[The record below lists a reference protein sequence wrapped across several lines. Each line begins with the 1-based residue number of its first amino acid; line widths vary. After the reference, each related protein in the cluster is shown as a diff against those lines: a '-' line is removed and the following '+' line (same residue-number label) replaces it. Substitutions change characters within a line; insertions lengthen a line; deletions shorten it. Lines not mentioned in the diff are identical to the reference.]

1 MDRSAS
7 GYVDIFDGAYAN
19 FTEQVLA
26 SIREAT
32 FGEDIGQNSWVTA
45 DEYEAFIQLLR
56 LSTEAHVVEIASG
69 SGGPALHLAR
79 KTGCRVTGLDANPS
93 GVATANCEATRAGLA
108 ERLRFMVADAT
119 RPLPFEDNTFD
130 ALLCIDSMNHFPNR
144 SEVLKEWCRILKP
157 GGRAIFT
164 DPVVLTGPVTNEE
177 LAARSSIG
185 LFVFVPKGLNE
196 ELIVKAGFKLVSQLD
211 ATENAALV
219 SRRWREARQRFR
231 DDLLRM
237 EGAKNFEGVQTIP
250 GRRAPAD
257 HREAAVAHRLRGGEV
272 ATFSSNYSILLA
284 RESALAE
291 TGSRA
296 DGVRPNKK
304 NNRARAR
311 GARPHP
317 VGCLRTRRPS
327 RRRWDPGFR

>member
-1 MDRSAS
+1 MAS
-7 GYVDIFDGAYAN
+7 RPVDFFDGAYAN

-45 DEYEAFIQLLR
+45 DEYAGYIESLR
-56 LSTEAHVVEIASG
+56 LTARSHVLEVASG

-79 KTGCRVTGLDANPS
+79 KTGCQVTGVDANPS
-93 GVATANCEATRAGLA
+93 GIATANRAATHAGLA
-108 ERLRFMVADAT
+108 DRLKFRVADAT

-144 SEVLKEWCRILKP
+144 SDSLKEWCRILKP

-237 EGAKNFEGVQTIP
+237 EGAENFEGVQKFL
-250 GRRAPAD
+250 D
-257 HREAAVAHRLRGGEV
+257 AVHRLTTERR
-272 ATFSSNYSILLA
+272 L
-284 RESALAE
+284 
-291 TGSRA
+291 SRIA
-296 DGVRPNKK
+296 YRVEKPAG
-304 NNRARAR
+304 
-311 GARPHP
+311 
-317 VGCLRTRRPS
+317 
-327 RRRWDPGFR
+327 

>member
-1 MDRSAS
+1 LSANIDLF
-7 GYVDIFDGAYAN
+7 YDTYAN

-26 SIREAT
+26 SVRAAT

-45 DEYEAFIQLLR
+45 DEYEGFIQSLR
-56 LSTEAHVVEIASG
+56 LRDEAHVVEIASG

-93 GVATANCEATRAGLA
+93 GVETANRAATRAGL
-108 ERLRFMVADAT
+108 EKRLRFMVADAT
-119 RPLPFEDNTFD
+119 CPLPFDDNTFD

-144 SEVLKEWCRILKP
+144 SDSLKEWCRVLKP

-164 DPVVLTGPVTNEE
+164 DPVVITGPVTNEE

-211 ATENAALV
+211 ATENAAMV

-237 EGAKNFEGVQTIP
+237 EGADNFEGVQSFL
-250 GRRAPAD
+250 G
-257 HREAAVAHRLRGGEV
+257 AVHRLTAERRLSRIAYV
-272 ATFSSNYSILLA
+272 A
-284 RESALAE
+284 E
-291 TGSRA
+291 
-296 DGVRPNKK
+296 K
-304 NNRARAR
+304 
-311 GARPHP
+311 
-317 VGCLRTRRPS
+317 
-327 RRRWDPGFR
+327 

>member
-1 MDRSAS
+1 MPRHIDL
-7 GYVDIFDGAYAN
+7 FDTAYAN
-19 FTEQVLA
+19 FTAQVLE
-26 SIREAT
+26 SIREAA

-45 DEYEAFIQLLR
+45 DEYGSFIETLHLNPQ
-56 LSTEAHVVEIASG
+56 SHVLEVASG

-79 KTGCRVTGLDANPS
+79 RTGCTVTGVDVNVA
-93 GVATANCEATRAGLA
+93 GVGTARALATRAGLA
-108 ERLRFMVADAT
+108 NRLKFMVADAT

-144 SEVLKEWCRILKP
+144 SEALKEWCRILKP

-164 DPVVLTGPVTNEE
+164 DPVVVTGPVTNEE

-237 EGAKNFEGVQTIP
+237 EGPENFEGVQNFL
-250 GRRAPAD
+250 G
-257 HREAAVAHRLRGGEV
+257 AVHRLTAERRLSRIAYV
-272 ATFSSNYSILLA
+272 A
-284 RESALAE
+284 E
-291 TGSRA
+291 
-296 DGVRPNKK
+296 K
-304 NNRARAR
+304 
-311 GARPHP
+311 
-317 VGCLRTRRPS
+317 
-327 RRRWDPGFR
+327 

>member
-1 MDRSAS
+1 MSRPDFFYS
-7 GYVDIFDGAYAN
+7 AYAN
-19 FTEQVLA
+19 FTEQVME

-45 DEYEAFIQLLR
+45 DEYAGYIETLR
-56 LSTEAHVVEIASG
+56 LNRRSRVLEVASG
-69 SGGPALHLAR
+69 SGGPALHLAT
-79 KTGCRVTGLDANPS
+79 KTGCRVFGVDVNAS
-93 GVATANCEATRAGLA
+93 GVATANAAATRAGLA
-108 ERLRFMVADAT
+108 ERLHFMVADAT
-119 RPLPFEDNTFD
+119 QPLPFDDNTFD
-130 ALLCIDSMNHFPNR
+130 GLLCIDSMNHFPNR
-144 SEVLKEWCRILKP
+144 SDSLKEWCRILKP

-237 EGAKNFEGVQTIP
+237 EGAENFEGVQKFLGAVQRLTEE
-250 GRRAPAD
+250 RR
-257 HREAAVAHRLRGGEV
+257 L
-272 ATFSSNYSILLA
+272 
-284 RESALAE
+284 
-291 TGSRA
+291 SRIA
-296 DGVRPNKK
+296 YVVEK
-304 NNRARAR
+304 
-311 GARPHP
+311 
-317 VGCLRTRRPS
+317 
-327 RRRWDPGFR
+327 